1 MPLSK
6 PSGFPHPY
14 FSRATV
20 PSRKWKKYSRQR
32 KGNSLAKSP
41 VHCVISS
48 KRSKSTVNDFLDVPL
63 TDGHETDAE
72 VPSFDRLLR
81 CLRKFTKALFSSKNA
96 AKKRFNASPL
106 WYPYLIR
113 KSLTV
118 PETKCQPFQPFCNR
132 PLKNLYHVSMLAY
145 KHISISAYWHTEFE
159 TGSPR
164 LTGRGTVFL
173 KLFERTVVYPMPAF
187 LYIGIPI

>member
-96 AKKRFNASPL
+96 AKKRFNHSV
-106 WYPYLIR
+106 
-113 KSLTV
+113 TV
-118 PETKCQPFQPFCNR
+118 HSKICT
-132 PLKNLYHVSMLAY
+132 MLACW
-145 KHISISAYWHTEFE
+145 HTSISVYQHT
-159 TGSPR
+159 GIPN
-164 LTGRGTVFL
+164 L
-173 KLFERTVVYPMPAF
+173 KLGPHA
-187 LYIGIPI
+187 